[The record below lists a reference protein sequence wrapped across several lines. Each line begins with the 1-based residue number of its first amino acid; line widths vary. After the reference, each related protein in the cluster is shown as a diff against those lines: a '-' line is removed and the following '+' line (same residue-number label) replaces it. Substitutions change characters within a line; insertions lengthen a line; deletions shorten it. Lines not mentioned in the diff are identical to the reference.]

1 MAACYYTGNS
11 LCLLWGSRVQ
21 RTMQGLWIAAL
32 AAMTGV
38 VHGFLVSATCQ
49 ECGPL
54 WGIADGPWGREWV

>member
-21 RTMQGLWIAAL
+21 RTMQGLWIAAF

-38 VHGFLVSATCQ
+38 VQGFLVSGVRA
-49 ECGPL
+49 L
-54 WGIADGPWGREWV
+54 WGIADGPWGQE